1 MGIYLNKQGDLT
13 ESQKVQADAL
23 GVSHGE
29 MRQIMLQRLDDLSV
43 NKKPDTKRTD
53 KMKRTSIT
61 AKNPV
66 LIIGAGSSFE
76 RSIKEIKEFRG
87 QIIAVDFV
95 FNYLVKKGVIPDY
108 VITLESQQSSVSEK
122 MFEYDNLKK
131 CRNKTKVIASSITK
145 TRVIEHF
152 KQQGIEVQRYK
163 DKGEPR
169 CSNVGLLAVN
179 YAYNVLGADKILLV
193 GFEHVGQKYPPHI
206 YQIWQIDFWYFISKW
221 PKETIINCT
230 NGGVL
235 YYEDYIV
242 DATLDNLVING

>member
-61 AKNPV
+61 AKKPI

-76 RSIKEIKEFRG
+76 RSIKVIKEFQG
-87 QIIAVDFV
+87 EIIAVDFV

-108 VITLESQQSSVSEK
+108 VITLESQQSSVSEN
-122 MFEYDNLKK
+122 MFAYDNMKK

-145 TRVIEHF
+145 TKVIEHF
-152 KQQGIEVQRYK
+152 RKEGIEVQRYK